1 EAGRAGPGDH
11 AQGDG
16 VVQGPG
22 PRVSREPLR
31 RRRAGQD
38 RHLPRAPGPEGAVGR
53 RLLHQ
58 SGQPGRGSSTA
69 REGDQGL
76 PAHPRDPGS
85 ALPARRVLLRRRPPR
100 RFAEDVPAGGRRIP
114 LHRMGQARRS
124 APPDRYEVRPM
135 HDVVDLRSDTLT
147 VPTQAMREAMAR
159 AEVGDDVW
167 EEDPTVRRL
176 EEMAARRTGKE
187 TALFV
192 SSGTQGNLVSVL
204 AQTRPGQ
211 EAVLDADSHI
221 FNYEGAGAAV
231 FGGVQTLPVKTQRGF
246 LTPEPGRG
254 HIRPNKIPLPL
265 TGLVS
270 RETPHTRHGGTCCTP
285 EEIEAV
291 AAAAHAAGVPVH
303 LDGARIFNAA
313 VALKRPV
320 ADFARP
326 VDSLTFCLSK
336 GLGAPVGSLVC
347 GSRDFI
353 APARRVRKL
362 LGGGMR
368 QVGVLAAAG
377 LVALDTMVER
387 LAEDHANARRLA
399 EGVARLP
406 QVRLDLSRV
415 QTNIVILHVDRA
427 GGAGELVTGS
437 LARKVKIHQI
447 GPAAI
452 RCVTHKDVDADDVD
466 RALGAVAEITAP
478 WRQHTR

>member
-1 EAGRAGPGDH
+1 
-11 AQGDG
+11 
-16 VVQGPG
+16 
-22 PRVSREPLR
+22 
-31 RRRAGQD
+31 
-38 RHLPRAPGPEGAVGR
+38 
-53 RLLHQ
+53 
-58 SGQPGRGSSTA
+58 
-69 REGDQGL
+69 
-76 PAHPRDPGS
+76 
-85 ALPARRVLLRRRPPR
+85 
-100 RFAEDVPAGGRRIP
+100 
-114 LHRMGQARRS
+114 
-124 APPDRYEVRPM
+124 M

-246 LTPEPGRG
+246 LTPEQVRE
-254 HIRPNKIPLPL
+254 HIRPNNIHIPM
-265 TGLVS
+265 TGLVCL
-270 RETPHTRHGGTCCTP
+270 ENTHNRHGGTCCTP
-285 EEIEAV
+285 EQIEAV

-313 VALKRPV
+313 VALGRPV

-326 VDSLTFCLSK
+326 VDALTFCLSK
-336 GLGAPVGSLVC
+336 GLGAPGGALGC
-347 GSRDFI
+347 GARELI
-353 APARRVRKL
+353 TRARRVRKM

-377 LVALDTMVER
+377 IVALESMVDR
-387 LAEDHANARRLA
+387 LAEDHVNCRRLA
-399 EGVARLP
+399 ESVSRLP
-406 QVRLDLSRV
+406 HVRLDLATV
-415 QTNIVILHVDRA
+415 QTNIVIFRIEKD
-427 GGAGELVTGS
+427 GGAAELVTGC
-437 LARKVKIHQI
+437 LARKVKIHQT
-447 GPAAI
+447 GPATI
-452 RCVTHKDVDADDVD
+452 RCVTHKDVDGDDIE
-466 RALGAVAEITAP
+466 RALEAFREITAA
-478 WRQHTR
+478 W